1 MKPILKWA
9 GGKSSLIQDI
19 KMFLPKDIEK
29 RKYHEPFFGGGALF
43 FDLEPKKGT
52 INDVNEKLINFY
64 KIVKEQPESLIL
76 EASAYQKY
84 ATDVEKYYELREE
97 FNDSNLSDLK
107 SAALFLY
114 FNKTAYNG
122 LYRVNSQNKFNV
134 PIGKYKKP
142 NIVNKKRIREASKIL
157 KNIEILCEDFI
168 YIEKKS
174 SEGDFCYFDPP
185 YYQSSPN
192 KFTDYSKKGFTLQD
206 HKKLRDLC
214 VSLNEKGVYFVLS
227 NSNTPEIK
235 DMYLEKN
242 FDIKIIDSKWMISC
256 NALSRGQIKEILVH
270 NLNYF

>member
-174 SEGDFCYFDPP
+174 SEGDFCYFDYLVCAAVNENNLETPMFYVFSKSELDSVSSDIENKSKRFWHAP
-185 YYQSSPN
+185 YRILIPV
-192 KFTDYSKKGFTLQD
+192 KPDPK
-206 HKKLRDLC
+206 H
-214 VSLNEKGVYFVLS
+214 KGVLY
-227 NSNTPEIK
+227 K
-235 DMYLEKN
+235 DFDLELAKDRKKYKN
-242 FDIKIIDSKWMISC
+242 RWDKIKIK
-256 NALSRGQIKEILVH
+256 
-270 NLNYF
+270 

>member
-157 KNIEILCEDFI
+157 KNIERNALRINSDNYVV
-168 YIEKKS
+168 YIDKEYKIHV
-174 SEGDFCYFDPP
+174 C
-185 YYQSSPN
+185 PN
-192 KFTDYSKKGFTLQD
+192 NELEFTTF
-206 HKKLRDLC
+206 KKLCRDL
-214 VSLNEKGVYFVLS
+214 K
-227 NSNTPEIK
+227 IK
-235 DMYLEKN
+235 KL
-242 FDIKIIDSKWMISC
+242 
-256 NALSRGQIKEILVH
+256 L
-270 NLNYF
+270 